1 MPTILVTG
9 SSRGIG
15 RAIAERFGSEG
26 YDVAVNYRTSE
37 DRAAEV
43 VDQIESR
50 GRRSVAL
57 QADVS
62 DPEEAASLVERA
74 NSRLGGLDHV
84 VNNAGINQHKH
95 TEELT
100 PEEFNR
106 MLKTNTQGTF
116 TVSKAALPYLRD
128 SSTDE
133 RSSIIN
139 LSSILAF
146 RGAAFE
152 PHYAAS
158 KMGVVALTR
167 SHAEEFAPEVRVNAL
182 APGHIDTDMT
192 DWLPPEQKE
201 KKLAEIPVG
210 RFGHP
215 EDVAQAASYLRDAD
229 FVTGE
234 TIHVNGGELMC

>member
-1 MPTILVTG
+1 MPTTLVTG
-9 SSRGIG
+9 ASRGIG

-43 VDQIESR
+43 VDRIESD
-50 GRRSVAL
+50 GRRAVAL

-62 DPEEAASLVERA
+62 DPEQATDLVERA
-74 NSRLGGLDHV
+74 NSELGGLDHV

-95 TEELT
+95 TPGLS

-106 MLKTNTQGTF
+106 MLDVNVQGTF

-128 SSTDE
+128 SAVDE
-133 RSSIIN
+133 RASIIN

-146 RGAAFE
+146 SGAAFE
-152 PHYAAS
+152 PHYATS
-158 KMGVVALTR
+158 KMGVIALTR
-167 SHAEEFAPEVRVNAL
+167 SHAEEFAPEIRVNAL
-182 APGHIDTDMT
+182 APGHIQTDMT
-192 DWLPPEQKE
+192 DWLPADQEAE
-201 KKLAEIPVG
+201 KLAEIPVE
-210 RFGHP
+210 RFGDP
-215 EDVAQAASYLRDAD
+215 EDVAQAASYLRDAS